1 VVIDVVVVV
10 VVGGVVVVS
19 LVVVSGVLMVGSG
32 SDPGS
37 VPPHAVRV
45 AKRAA
50 TISTRFI
57 ARQSRTVN

>member
-10 VVGGVVVVS
+10 VVGGGVVVS
-19 LVVVSGVLMVGSG
+19 LVVVSGVLMVGIG
-32 SDPGS
+32 SVPDS

-45 AKRAA
+45 ARRAA
-50 TISTRFI
+50 AISTRFM